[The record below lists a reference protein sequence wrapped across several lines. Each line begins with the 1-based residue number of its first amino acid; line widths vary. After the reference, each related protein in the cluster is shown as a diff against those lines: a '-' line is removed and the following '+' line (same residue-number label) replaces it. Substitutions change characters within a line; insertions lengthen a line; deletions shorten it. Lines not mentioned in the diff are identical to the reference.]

1 MILKVNKASTIRH
14 LLSRAG
20 FGFTPEQYQLYL
32 DMDYEQV
39 VDSLLDFSADNSALD
54 EMLTQQS
61 FDFANPDD
69 IKRWWLFRMLFTRHP
84 LQEKL
89 TLFWH
94 GHFATSVKKVR
105 NPYAMY
111 LQNRVMRQY
120 GLGRFDDLLLAV
132 ARDPAMIL
140 WLDNEQNRK
149 GKPNENFAREV
160 MELFTLGIG
169 HYTESDVKEAARA
182 FTGWHTKQGRFYF
195 DKGTHDNG
203 AKSVLGE
210 SGNLDGVDI
219 VRILARRKETAERLA
234 LKLIRFFCVDNPDGG
249 YVDKV
254 ARAYEPDH
262 QIKPMLKTIFM
273 SEQFQSKRCFHALI
287 KSPCD
292 YVVGTLKYLQVSQ
305 VDGNTCNYLAA
316 MGQDLFAPPS
326 VKGWDGGAAWL
337 ASDTM
342 MARFNFAAKVIG
354 QKMDQLPQGKAALA
368 LCQKQGIDNA
378 ASMVDYFCTLLLDGD
393 IPSSARAKLV
403 DYVSTDL
410 KGNRLDSLP
419 DTRLLDAKIRGLL
432 HLIMTLPTYQ
442 LV

>member
-94 GHFATSVKKVR
+94 GHFATSVGEELR

-120 GLGRFDDLLLAV
+120 GLGRFDDLLLAI

-169 HYTESDVKEAARA
+169 HYQRA
-182 FTGWHTKQGRFYF
+182 T
-195 DKGTHDNG
+195 
-203 AKSVLGE
+203 
-210 SGNLDGVDI
+210 
-219 VRILARRKETAERLA
+219 
-234 LKLIRFFCVDNPDGG
+234 
-249 YVDKV
+249 
-254 ARAYEPDH
+254 
-262 QIKPMLKTIFM
+262 
-273 SEQFQSKRCFHALI
+273 
-287 KSPCD
+287 
-292 YVVGTLKYLQVSQ
+292 
-305 VDGNTCNYLAA
+305 
-316 MGQDLFAPPS
+316 
-326 VKGWDGGAAWL
+326 
-337 ASDTM
+337 
-342 MARFNFAAKVIG
+342 
-354 QKMDQLPQGKAALA
+354 
-368 LCQKQGIDNA
+368 
-378 ASMVDYFCTLLLDGD
+378 
-393 IPSSARAKLV
+393 
-403 DYVSTDL
+403 
-410 KGNRLDSLP
+410 
-419 DTRLLDAKIRGLL
+419 
-432 HLIMTLPTYQ
+432 
-442 LV
+442 